1 MAKIVEV
8 SYGLTNIN
16 SKKLYKYVVNDNIKR
31 GSVLAPVVKHYKS
44 GKNFTTMAVV
54 QKSQGGKNGMT
65 EKEFQNLMNET
76 NGRLTIANPPTKAMQ
91 QALRTTN
98 AKGQYVYTGEHGF
111 SKKTDNFAD
120 GMVRVGNGPYENNKT
135 SQAVQTER
143 TNIANNVS
151 YIQAMPSVQGGNAAY
166 DNGQR
171 TNQSSNGSY
180 QTYDDYYA
188 SKLKGVKL

>member
-31 GSVLAPVVKHYKS
+31 GSVLAPVVKHHKS

-54 QKSQGGKNGMT
+54 QKSQGGKKGMT
-65 EKEFQNLMNET
+65 DKDFQTLMNET
-76 NGRLTIANPPTKAMQ
+76 GGKLTIANPPTKAMQ
-91 QALRTTN
+91 QALRTTD
-98 AKGQYVYTGEHGF
+98 AKGQYVFTGEHGF
-111 SKKTDNFAD
+111 TKKTDNFAD
-120 GMVRVGNGPYENNKT
+120 GMVRVGDEPYQNNKNK
-135 SQAVQTER
+135 QAVQTER

-151 YIQAMPSVQGGNAAY
+151 YSQA
-166 DNGQR
+166 
-171 TNQSSNGSY
+171 NQDSDGSY
-180 QTYDDYYA
+180 QSYEDYYA

>member
-31 GSVLAPVVKHYKS
+31 GSVLAPVVQHYKS

-120 GMVRVGNGPYENNKT
+120 GMVRVGNEPYENSKA

-151 YIQAMPSVQGGNAAY
+151 YSQVTQDSE
-166 DNGQR
+166 
-171 TNQSSNGSY
+171 GSY

>member
-54 QKSQGGKNGMT
+54 QKSQGGKKGMT
-65 EKEFQNLMNET
+65 DKDFQTLMNET
-76 NGRLTIANPPTKAMQ
+76 GGKLTIANPPTKAMQ
-91 QALRTTN
+91 QALRTTD
-98 AKGQYVYTGEHGF
+98 AKGQYVFTGEHGF
-111 SKKTDNFAD
+111 TKKTDNFAD
-120 GMVRVGNGPYENNKT
+120 GMVRVGNETYENNKNK
-135 SQAVQTER
+135 QVVQTER

-151 YIQAMPSVQGGNAAY
+151 YSQA
-166 DNGQR
+166 
-171 TNQSSNGSY
+171 NQDSDGSY
-180 QTYDDYYA
+180 QSYEDYYA
-188 SKLKGVKL
+188 SNLKGVKL